1 MHTKLLSLAAV
12 FAASASLSASAT
24 ALDTSVFSKS
34 VEISVGSGKY
44 SGSALADFPVLVR
57 LDRASGFRLADF
69 SDPAAE
75 LRFADANGDSLDFEI
90 DTWDSELG
98 ALVWVS
104 VPSLDSSTTI
114 TAYFAPQSGASLPAV
129 SSTAVWTKAGYAGVW
144 HLSTLSNGA
153 FADSTGNGRSAVPTS
168 ASNAATATGAIG
180 NGSYSTGANGNG
192 ALVLSAD
199 KVSDISADIGNG
211 SALTLESW
219 IYPESNGRMFAVGSS
234 WNSGMN
240 IGINVDGQKYFHV
253 YYDTKIQTG
262 RNKTWASMSPALDGT
277 GSWRHF
283 TAVYDPDGN
292 AADYINGANQISAAA
307 TPPSQM
313 PNGLGLTSF
322 LNGNT
327 PLKGTCDEMRIL
339 VGTVSADWAAANYA
353 TQADAAFFDY
363 GAVVSAGA
371 AVEGGETV
379 TASGVAWTAANLAT
393 SFAVADSVEDSL
405 AVSLTLTP
413 ADGTAYT
420 LGNAGTVSAADG
432 SVSVQVDDLLPGTA
446 YTAVFSVTHDGN
458 TVYSQTG
465 SFTTAALP
473 APAVSGI
480 GDTTATATLAATLSG
495 ASYSG
500 GAVSA
505 VFAPARGTP
514 ATVAATFA
522 SGVWTAVATGLE
534 TDTDYPVHF
543 VVAPDGAAEI
553 ETPSASF
560 ATTGT
565 VTVDSSM
572 FRGKME
578 ITVSGYAGSET
589 LAFFP
594 VLVRIPA
601 ETAALVKNP
610 ADLRFADA
618 GGTLLAHEVDTWD
631 AAGESTVW
639 VSLRSLPAG
648 GTTFTMYWKP
658 NANAPSAPNPA
669 RVWSKAGYLGVW
681 HFNAPESGT
690 AYEDATGGGH
700 DAAPYNAVSVAE
712 YAGVVGNAIKP
723 ATGGIFVADS
733 VAWADALGHVSAEAW
748 IHRNG
753 DTGNGYLFSS
763 GSGWNSGASFGLQG
777 YIYGNGGYGS
787 QYNHVPS
794 GAWTHLAINW
804 SCDTP
809 AQFWIDG
816 AAAYASGTTKAA
828 GGTNGDGTG
837 YLYHNLA
844 GGTSGDGNKDFSLF
858 SLCSGVNRGSSFT
871 GYMDEFRVRA
881 GNASAAWAKAVYDTS
896 APGSSFLTYGEPVS
910 TSLAT
915 AVFFY

>member
-12 FAASASLSASAT
+12 FAASASLSSSAT

-144 HLSTLSNGA
+144 HLSTLSDGA

-534 TDTDYPVHF
+534 TDTDYTVHF

-572 FRGKME
+572 FRGKVAF
-578 ITVSGYAGSET
+578 TASGYDGSET
-589 LAFFP
+589 LRYFP

-601 ETAALVKNP
+601 DLVANSVKK
-610 ADLRFADA
+610 ASGLRFADA
-618 GGTLLAHEVDTWD
+618 SGALLAHEIDTWD
-631 AAGESTVW
+631 AESGTYLVW
-639 VSLRSLPAG
+639 VSLRSLADAS
-648 GTTFTMYWKP
+648 TTFTMYWG
-658 NANAPSAPNPA
+658 ANSTAPEAISASS
-669 RVWSKAGYLGVW
+669 VWTRAGYLAVW
-681 HFNAPESGT
+681 HFNAPDDGT
-690 AYEDATGGGH
+690 TSYTNSAGNAYA
-700 DAAPYNAVSVAE
+700 AAPSAGMIETEAT
-712 YAGVVGNAIKP
+712 GVVGNAVK
-723 ATGGIFVADS
+723 AYKGFDLGDTS
-733 VAWADALGHVSAEAW
+733 AWAEYAAAGLSAEGW
-748 IHRNG
+748 FVRNETG
-753 DTGNGYLFSS
+753 DNWLF
-763 GSGWNSGASFGLQG
+763 
-777 YIYGNGGYGS
+777 
-787 QYNHVPS
+787 
-794 GAWTHLAINW
+794 
-804 SCDTP
+804 
-809 AQFWIDG
+809 
-816 AAAYASGTTKAA
+816 ASGDSWNRAVGYA
-828 GGTNGDGTG
+828 VSG
-837 YLYHNLA
+837 YLYGYNGSSWGYDGAVKPDVDTTGTTWTHIVVNWAPA
-844 GGTSGDGNKDFSLF
+844 GGAGVYLNGGASSTTGKTRYNGGTASNSAYGDFASFK
-858 SLCSGVNRGSSFT
+858 LCRKPDSDNQFVKGAI
-871 GYMDEFRVRA
+871 DEFRVRGAVSSETWAQASHDTQLNSDTTAA
-881 GNASAAWAKAVYDTS
+881 GA
-896 APGSSFLTYGEPVS
+896 FLTMGTPSDYGFGS
-910 TSLAT
+910 AILI
-915 AVFFY
+915 Y